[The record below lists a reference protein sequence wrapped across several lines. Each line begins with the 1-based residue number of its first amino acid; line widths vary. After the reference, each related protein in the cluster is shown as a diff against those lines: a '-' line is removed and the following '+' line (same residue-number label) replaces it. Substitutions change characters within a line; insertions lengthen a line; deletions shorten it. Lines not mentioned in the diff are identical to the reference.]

1 MVFCGL
7 FSPLMNC
14 IKPSSNKN
22 TSPVRTNMS
31 SKYSSDLKYYT
42 SSCQQDSD
50 LKTFDSSLHKR
61 TNSVMKLLADQA
73 KSQSISQGSLM
84 EVYEF
89 MLDLNRDVVKEIIE
103 SREDVRNN
111 KDLTS
116 LVDVYFKNTS
126 KTLDFCNTV
135 QNCVKIAENSR
146 LIIRYAVKQ
155 FEAESEDANKNKY
168 AKTLEELN
176 KFKAVGDPFD
186 GEFLTQY
193 DSVYE
198 EQVLLLDE
206 LGKLRAKLDKK
217 QRNLKTWRRLSNVV
231 FITAFVSVLLL
242 SVAAAALS
250 APIVLTAVAAGL
262 TPSIEVVGKW
272 SNKMWKK
279 YEKAVKRQRGLVSTV
294 ETGVRI
300 NRIATDSIK
309 LEVDNLRIRLKFIL
323 ETVDFAVERGEDEE
337 ATRLAMQEIKK
348 KVEGLTEKIKEVG
361 QHTDRFSK
369 VISSE
374 RRLVLQHILSLPAN
388 SLS

>member
-1 MVFCGL
+1 M
-7 FSPLMNC
+7 
-14 IKPSSNKN
+14 
-22 TSPVRTNMS
+22 R

-50 LKTFDSSLHKR
+50 LMTFDSSLHQR

-73 KSQSISQGSLM
+73 KSQSISQGTLM

-103 SREDVRNN
+103 SREDVRNS

-135 QNCVKIAENSR
+135 QDCVKVAENSR

-155 FEAESEDANKNKY
+155 FEEESKDTENKKSKY

-176 KFKAVGDPFD
+176 KFKAIGDPFD
-186 GEFLTQY
+186 GEFLAQY
-193 DSVYE
+193 ESVRV
-198 EQVLLLDE
+198 EQVHLLEE
-206 LGKLRAKLDKK
+206 LSKLRAKLDKK
-217 QRNLKTWRRLSNVV
+217 QRNLKIWRKLSNVV

-262 TPSIEVVGKW
+262 TAPVEVVGKW
-272 SNKMWKK
+272 SKKMWKK
-279 YEKAVKRQRGLVSTV
+279 YEEAVRRQRGLVSTV
-294 ETGVRI
+294 ETGAKV

-309 LEVDNLRIRLKFIL
+309 LEVDNLRIKISSIM
-323 ETVDFAVERGEDEE
+323 ETVDFAVERGGEEDEL

-348 KVEGLTEKIKEVG
+348 KVDGLTEKIKEVG
-361 QHTDRFSK
+361 QHTDIFSK

-374 RRLVLQHILSLPAN
+374 RRHVLQHILSLPATAN
-388 SLS
+388 SVS